1 MPTLWFMVGVPG
13 SGKSTWI
20 SQRSFNRQRTVI
32 TGTDNH
38 VAAYADRTGQTYT
51 QAFKEFIDQA
61 GPLMDADIARAVSL
75 DMDIVWDQTSLRRQG
90 RIDRLAQIPDHYRK
104 IAIVFPIPEPAELE
118 RRLTQRPGK
127 TIPVDVVNRMRDSFE
142 VPTLDEGWD
151 EVRIQ

>member
-1 MPTLWFMVGVPG
+1 MVGVPG

-20 SQRSFNRQRTVI
+20 SQRSFSRQRTVI

-38 VAAYADRTGQTYT
+38 VEAYAQRTGKTYT

-61 GPLMDADIARAVSL
+61 GPLMDTDIARAVSL

-90 RIDRLAQIPDHYRK
+90 RIDKLAQIPDYYRK
-104 IAIVFPIPEPAELE
+104 IAIVFPIPEPEELE

-127 TIPVDVVNRMRDSFE
+127 TIPVDVVNRMRSSFE
-142 VPTLDEGWD
+142 IPTLDEGWD
-151 EVRIQ
+151 EVRMQ